1 MDSGVMARKTFHV
14 YRADGT
20 WAVKREGASAETF
33 GTQREAVKAARE
45 SAKNASGQIVIH
57 GRDGRIREH
66 ETYGMAAVLE
76 PPKKSRLAKRIG
88 QAVGKVALERV
99 QSDPTPPRADSH

>member
-1 MDSGVMARKTFHV
+1 MDLGVMVRKTFHV
-14 YRADGT
+14 YRADGA

-45 SAKNASGQIVIH
+45 SAKTASGQIVIH

-66 ETYGMAAVLE
+66 ESYGMTAVLE
-76 PPKKSRLAKRIG
+76 PPKKAAWQNESARPLVRLR
-88 QAVGKVALERV
+88 
-99 QSDPTPPRADSH
+99 